1 MKAVDTYQNAE
12 TTQAKAEG
20 YGEAAGG
27 LAGTMAGAAAGA
39 AIGSVVPV
47 IGTVVGGL
55 IGAYLGSVGGGALGG
70 MAGTSLFGGDDEP
83 VTVKAPEKT
92 AEEKRV
98 ETAQRPVVSPEAITR
113 NGVVPSMPKFGD
125 VARSFE
131 SPTAQT
137 PIAALMK
144 PLQKTQTPPPPAKIE
159 QNTTN
164 APVFHITV
172 AGDAKDPRALANEL
186 MPEIQRRFDEMAQ
199 QANRRS
205 MSDEPHI

>member
-1 MKAVDTYQNAE
+1 LKAVDTYQNAE

-27 LAGTMAGAAAGA
+27 LAGTMAGAATGA
-39 AIGSVVPV
+39 AIGSVVPI
-47 IGTVVGGL
+47 IGTVVGGM
-55 IGAYLGSVGGGALGG
+55 IGAYLGGMGGDALGG
-70 MAGTSLFGGDDEP
+70 LAGKSLFGGNEP
-83 VTVKAPEKT
+83 VVVKAPEKT
-92 AEEKRV
+92 AEEKRL
-98 ETAQRPVVSPEAITR
+98 ESAQRPVVSPQAVTR
-113 NGVVPSMPKFGD
+113 NGAAPSMPTFGE

-144 PLQKTQTPPPPAKIE
+144 PLQKAQAPAAPAKIE

-164 APVFHITV
+164 APVFNITV

-199 QANRRS
+199 QASRRS